1 MLESNSTNGN
11 GEGGRLAVAQAAAL
25 SRGEEEK
32 RYRIY
37 IWQFISTY
45 VLCTYI
51 RISIYHNKLDL
62 TNLMP

>member
-1 MLESNSTNGN
+1 MEMVRVADWQWLRQLPFL
-11 GEGGRLAVAQAAAL
+11 GEKTL
-25 SRGEEEK
+25 EEK